1 LLCTFSPSS
10 FLIIEK
16 RKEKEKENSFHPYI
30 NLSASSYKQFNA
42 LTLTKHLSPKAENI
56 NNG

>member
-1 LLCTFSPSS
+1 MHIFTLFFPNHW
-10 FLIIEK
+10 K
-16 RKEKEKENSFHPYI
+16 KKKKEKENSFHPYI